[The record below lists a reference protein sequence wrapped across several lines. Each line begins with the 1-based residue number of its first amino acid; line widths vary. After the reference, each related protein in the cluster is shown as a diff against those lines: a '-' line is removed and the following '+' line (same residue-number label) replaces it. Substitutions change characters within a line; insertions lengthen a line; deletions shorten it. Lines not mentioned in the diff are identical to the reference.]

1 MKELSFYNA
10 IILCVLVFFV
20 FCFVFWGDF
29 VPLKNFSLIWRR
41 HHYGEGQQIL
51 TYARHWWPLSSEDSL
66 ACQTYCDTGYL
77 FITLTPIADVK
88 QWSCHYLGLSR
99 IRTANLPLGGERS
112 NPPPRW
118 IVFDFLYWWNS
129 ECNIYYELSFYI
141 SGNVL
146 QNSFSW

>member
-1 MKELSFYNA
+1 MCV
-10 IILCVLVFFV
+10 IIFKLHKIYIAFWFV
-20 FCFVFWGDF
+20 CLLGCISSYLRIFHTYGD
-29 VPLKNFSLIWRR
+29 VIITVER
-41 HHYGEGQQIL
+41 QQIL

-66 ACQTYCDTGYL
+66 ACQTYCDTEYQ

-129 ECNIYYELSFYI
+129 ECNIYSLKLLWIELLYF
-141 SGNVL
+141 
-146 QNSFSW
+146 W

>member
-1 MKELSFYNA
+1 M
-10 IILCVLVFFV
+10 
-20 FCFVFWGDF
+20 CFVFLFFVLFFGGISSHLRIFHSFGD
-29 VPLKNFSLIWRR
+29 VTIT
-41 HHYGEGQQIL
+41 GEGLQIL
-51 TYARHWWPLSSEDSL
+51 TYARHLWPLSSEDSL